1 MISASRGW
9 PSLPAS
15 KRESGKGMGGWEKPR
30 LGRGQD
36 VQRAS
41 LPSVIQ
47 LPLHSQSSHSQSS
60 QAWVSAV

>member
-15 KRESGKGMGGWEKPR
+15 KRESGKGMGGWGKPR

-36 VQRAS
+36 IQRAS

-47 LPLHSQSSHSQSS
+47 LPLYIQSS